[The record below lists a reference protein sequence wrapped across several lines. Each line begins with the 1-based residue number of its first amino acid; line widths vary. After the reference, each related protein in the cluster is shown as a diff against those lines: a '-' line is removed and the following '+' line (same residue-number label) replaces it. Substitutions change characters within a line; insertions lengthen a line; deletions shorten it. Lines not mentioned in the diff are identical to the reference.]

1 MPRDRHLSVLVA
13 ITSAL
18 ACTAAPA
25 QTWPSKPVRVI
36 VPFPPGGGTD
46 VIGRVLSQRFSA
58 AFGQQFVVD
67 NRAGAAGRIGTE
79 AAARALPDGY
89 TLLFT
94 TTSTIITPPA
104 LFPKLPYDSIRD
116 FAPIG
121 PIASGAMVLIVHPS
135 VNARSVRDL
144 IGIAKRAPGELN
156 FASTGPGDTNH
167 LAAEF
172 FQRQAGVRMTHVPY
186 KGAAPA
192 TLSVVTGETSLMFSN
207 IVPALPALKSHRVVP
222 LGITSLERS
231 PLIPEIAPIAQQG
244 LRGFEVENLYFLLAP
259 ANTAPDIIS
268 RLNAEMRKATAD
280 PEIRKRLELDGS
292 RVVSSTPE
300 ELRNTISVEIAKW
313 TKLVKAA
320 GIHAQ

>member
-1 MPRDRHLSVLVA
+1 MHAYATRWHLAVLVA

-121 PIASGAMVLIVHPS
+121 TIASGAMVLIVHPS

-192 TLSVVTGETSLMFSN
+192 T
-207 IVPALPALKSHRVVP
+207 P
-222 LGITSLERS
+222 
-231 PLIPEIAPIAQQG
+231 
-244 LRGFEVENLYFLLAP
+244 
-259 ANTAPDIIS
+259 
-268 RLNAEMRKATAD
+268 
-280 PEIRKRLELDGS
+280 
-292 RVVSSTPE
+292 SSA
-300 ELRNTISVEIAKW
+300 V
-313 TKLVKAA
+313 
-320 GIHAQ
+320 